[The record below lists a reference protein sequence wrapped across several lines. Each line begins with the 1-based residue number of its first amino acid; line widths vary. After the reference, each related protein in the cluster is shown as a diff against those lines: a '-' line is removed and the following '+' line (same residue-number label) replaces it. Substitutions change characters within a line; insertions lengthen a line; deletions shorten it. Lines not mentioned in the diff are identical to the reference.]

1 MTKDKT
7 QTNMELTLDERM
19 SLKLASGDPYSH
31 GAIVGGVRALI
42 AYWEAMGRPSL
53 RPDMPGAEA
62 TTATK
67 GEA

>member
-1 MTKDKT
+1 MTESKT

-42 AYWEAMGRPSL
+42 AYWNAQGRPVLQAPTVSEEL
-53 RPDMPGAEA
+53 ADG
-62 TTATK
+62 
-67 GEA
+67 

>member
-1 MTKDKT
+1 MTKDKM

-42 AYWEAMGRPSL
+42 AYWNAQGRPAL
-53 RPDMPGAEA
+53 PEPAAIEEA
-62 TTATK
+62 P
-67 GEA
+67 